1 MQDVSDVRVRDVME
15 RLVLWVLVDQTVS
28 EAAALFADESI
39 GGAPV
44 CDPHGRVVG
53 ILTKTDVAECVAA
66 HDTERLVGDV
76 MNPEVISVN
85 ASDRLDRAVA
95 VMAFEGVHR
104 LIVLDD
110 AHRLVGIVTPMD
122 VLRELAGF
130 GRRATRP
137 PIAAPPPR

>member
-1 MQDVSDVRVRDVME
+1 ME
-15 RLVLWVLVDQTVS
+15 RLVLWVLADQTVA

-44 CDPHGRVVG
+44 CDPKGRVVG
-53 ILTKTDVAECVAA
+53 MLTKTDVAECVAA
-66 HDTERLVGDV
+66 HETERLVEEV
-76 MNPEVISVN
+76 MNPEVISVS
-85 ASDRLDRAVA
+85 ASDRLERAIA

-110 AHRLVGIVTPMD
+110 AHRLVGIVTAMD
-122 VLRELAGF
+122 VMRELAGF

-137 PIAAPPPR
+137 EVAAPPPR